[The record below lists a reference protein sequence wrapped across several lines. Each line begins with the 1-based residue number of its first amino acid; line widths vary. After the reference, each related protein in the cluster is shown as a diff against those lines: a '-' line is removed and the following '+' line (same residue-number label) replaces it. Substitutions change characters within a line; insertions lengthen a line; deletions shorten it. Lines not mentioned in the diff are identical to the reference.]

1 MFFARGVKKHRVLRC
16 FVAFGV
22 AEIYLGTI
30 KKPRVLRGFRVPGR
44 HRKEKKDTLKEFQHS
59 LAELV
64 DLMGQ
69 DRVKIGPRWGQD
81 RANLGEDRAN
91 LGQHRANLGEDRVNI
106 GAR

>member
-1 MFFARGVKKHRVLRC
+1 MFC
-16 FVAFGV
+16 
-22 AEIYLGTI
+22 
-30 KKPRVLRGFRVPGR
+30 GFRCGGNLSWRYQKTTRFTWFSGSGAAPEG
-44 HRKEKKDTLKEFQHS
+44 KKDTLKEFQHS

-91 LGQHRANLGEDRVNI
+91 LGEDRVNI

>member
-1 MFFARGVKKHRVLRC
+1 M
-16 FVAFGV
+16 AFGV

-44 HRKEKKDTLKEFQHS
+44 HRKEKKDTLKECQHS
-59 LAELV
+59 LAELG
-64 DLMGQ
+64 DRMGQ

-81 RANLGEDRAN
+81 RANLGQDRAN

>member
-1 MFFARGVKKHRVLRC
+1 MSFC
-16 FVAFGV
+16 
-22 AEIYLGTI
+22 
-30 KKPRVLRGFRVPGR
+30 GFRCGGNLSWHYQKTTRFTWLGR

-69 DRVKIGPRWGQD
+69 DKVKIGPRWGQD